1 MNQMNPILTREMY
14 KQIKHYD
21 KTQMEDLLQRVAANG
36 YNAGVSSLNKMIVE
50 CIERGINNT
59 KGIGEVRAAA
69 LMKNITDEVL
79 ALVKEDKKNG

>member
-1 MNQMNPILTREMY
+1 MSQMNPILTREMY

-21 KTQMEDLLQRVAANG
+21 KTQIEDLLQRIAANG

-50 CIERGINNT
+50 CIERGIKNT

-69 LMKNITDEVL
+69 LMENITKEVL
-79 ALVKEDKKNG
+79 TMVEENKKNG